1 MFKRQF
7 VRKTFKTCMTFSEDN
22 ITITYN
28 HSSLY
33 CTVKK
38 YEWYIP
44 ALKRVRWNLFFFLSV
59 FVLFTAS
66 KGYHIKVIVD
76 YEYFLY
82 NEILSKVLYMW

>member
-38 YEWYIP
+38 IWMIHTRFKESP
-44 ALKRVRWNLFFFLSV
+44 LKSFFLSV